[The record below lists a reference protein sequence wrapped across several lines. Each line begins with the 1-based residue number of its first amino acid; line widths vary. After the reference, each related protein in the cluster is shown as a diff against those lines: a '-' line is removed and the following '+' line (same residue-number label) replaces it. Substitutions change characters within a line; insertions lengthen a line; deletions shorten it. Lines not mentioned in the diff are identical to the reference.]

1 MSLGRTL
8 IPAVNRQRMSLLK
21 KLFWLYFLLLIF
33 EGALRKWV
41 APQLSAPLLLIR
53 DPVAILI
60 LVEAALAN
68 KWPERWSVLTGF
80 LTAGMLGLCLIQMV
94 AIGNPWFAAL
104 YGLRSYLLPFPVA
117 FVMGENLNDKDL
129 RSFGVCILWLL
140 LPLTALEVAQYLAP
154 FNSFLNAGAYIGAEQ
169 IGYTGAHVRASAT
182 FSYVVGPID
191 FNALA
196 AAFVFYGL
204 FNERFSKRW
213 LLWAAAG
220 ALVLSIPVIG
230 ARTVVFELAGVVVC
244 VAIAA
249 MSGVAQFGKSL
260 KVAIPVLIISVLVS
274 MLPVFSQAS
283 VSLKQRFA
291 AGRSAEGGTTQVLEK
306 RTIFPVIEKLE
317 QTDLWNKPLGLGM
330 GQGAAAISKL
340 MIGTPTFVAGEA
352 EFDRAI
358 NEMGALPGLA
368 FMLFRLVLTVMIIA
382 AAIQRVRS
390 DMEPLSILFVP
401 ALASTLLLG
410 VLEQPTEQGF
420 MVITLAFCLAG
431 LKRAAPCARPAPVV
445 GPGRRRVRYGDAAR

>member
-1 MSLGRTL
+1 
-8 IPAVNRQRMSLLK
+8 
-21 KLFWLYFLLLIF
+21 
-33 EGALRKWV
+33 
-41 APQLSAPLLLIR
+41 
-53 DPVAILI
+53 
-60 LVEAALAN
+60 
-68 KWPERWSVLTGF
+68 
-80 LTAGMLGLCLIQMV
+80 
-94 AIGNPWFAAL
+94 
-104 YGLRSYLLPFPVA
+104 
-117 FVMGENLNDKDL
+117 
-129 RSFGVCILWLL
+129 
-140 LPLTALEVAQYLAP
+140 LTALEVAQYLAP
-154 FNSFLNAGAYIGAEQ
+154 FNSFLNAGAYKGAEQ
-169 IGYTGAHVRASAT
+169 IGYSGAHVRASAT

-230 ARTVVFELAGVVVC
+230 ARTLVFELAGVIVC

-249 MSGVAQFGKSL
+249 MSGLKQFRDSL

-306 RTIFPVIEKLE
+306 RTILPVIDKLE
-317 QTDLWNKPLGLGM
+317 QTNLWIHPIGIGM

-382 AAIQRVRS
+382 TALQRVRS
-390 DMEPLSILFVP
+390 EMKPFAFLFAP
-401 ALASTLLLG
+401 AVASTLLIG
-410 VLEQPTEQGF
+410 ILEQPTETGF
-420 MVITLAFCLAG
+420 MVISLAFSLAA
-431 LKRAAPCARPAPVV
+431 LKNRRFEAASQQKLGPAGSGQVRAGFRD
-445 GPGRRRVRYGDAAR
+445 GGAARFIHRSSRR